1 MGRFYVSN
9 DVSSNDVTSKLQLLT
24 LHFPKLRIVWSP
36 SPYATAQLFEELK
49 QGRAQPEAAAA
60 AAVGAELEQQLLDVS
75 DKYNTAIHD
84 LVSKLPG
91 VNSKNLRSLLN
102 KGQSLD
108 HLLKLTKEKPPP
120 VHPTEIRTSIS
131 PYSAIELNT
140 TSALANNATEAGMF
154 VKYIAA
160 IIPGNGIRIFF
171 QEELSGLVNNGT
183 EAQSL
188 YDALH
193 KVYQPSQ
200 DSGPS
205 SRGGRGGKFRG
216 RGFKRRK
223 N

>member
-1 MGRFYVSN
+1 GHFYVSN

-49 QGRAQPEAAAA
+49 QGRAQPEAATAA
-60 AAVGAELEQQLLDVS
+60 AIGAELEQELLD
-75 DKYNTAIHD
+75 
-84 LVSKLPG
+84 
-91 VNSKNLRSLLN
+91 
-102 KGQSLD
+102 
-108 HLLKLTKEKPPP
+108 
-120 VHPTEIRTSIS
+120 
-131 PYSAIELNT
+131 
-140 TSALANNATEAGMF
+140 
-154 VKYIAA
+154 
-160 IIPGNGIRIFF
+160 
-171 QEELSGLVNNGT
+171 EELSSLVNNGT

>member
-1 MGRFYVSN
+1 MPLVARTSTARGGRG
-9 DVSSNDVTSKLQLLT
+9 SS
-24 LHFPKLRIVWSP
+24 HR
-36 SPYATAQLFEELK
+36 
-49 QGRAQPEAAAA
+49 GRA
-60 AAVGAELEQQLLDVS
+60 GAG
-75 DKYNTAIHD
+75 T
-84 LVSKLPG
+84 PG
-91 VNSKNLRSLLN
+91 CVR
-102 KGQSLD
+102 
-108 HLLKLTKEKPPP
+108 
-120 VHPTEIRTSIS
+120 
-131 PYSAIELNT
+131 
-140 TSALANNATEAGMF
+140 
-154 VKYIAA
+154 
-160 IIPGNGIRIFF
+160 